1 MGVVVVPVV
10 LPVVVGD
17 VMGDGSIVAGAV
29 SIVCRGHLAAIVAD
43 MIPVGREQLTSTV
56 ASSPDI
62 PVAR

>member
-43 MIPVGREQLTSTV
+43 MIPVGGSR
-56 ASSPDI
+56 
-62 PVAR
+62 